1 MLETYKAKLRGNRV
15 VWNGETPDAAKNR
28 AEVDVYITIVERGS
42 SHIQFQNSLL
52 SQEYKNY
59 GIRFRIHPETCA
71 IGSGRGVAL
80 GSS

>member
-42 SHIQFQNSLL
+42 EPQVNRPSGLAAGESVVPDDFDAPLPDEIL
-52 SQEYKNY
+52 SGFEN
-59 GIRFRIHPETCA
+59 
-71 IGSGRGVAL
+71 
-80 GSS
+80 